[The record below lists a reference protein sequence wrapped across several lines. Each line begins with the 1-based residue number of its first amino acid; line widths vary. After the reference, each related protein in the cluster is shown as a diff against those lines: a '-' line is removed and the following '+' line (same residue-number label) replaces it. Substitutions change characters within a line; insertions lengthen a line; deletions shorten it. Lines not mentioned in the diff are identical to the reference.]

1 MRWIR
6 QSYLSRGIAIFFF
19 VFTVADLANP
29 HLCAEEM
36 GLSSLPVSAASE
48 IENTVAVFAARAGSH
63 SHQEESPAPQQA
75 DEDCFCCCSHILP
88 SLQFVVEGLL
98 LEPVDTDSTIS
109 SLPTGPPHKL
119 YRPPRLS

>member
-1 MRWIR
+1 MR
-6 QSYLSRGIAIFFF
+6 QSYLCRGIAIFFF

-36 GLSSLPVSAASE
+36 GLSSLPVSAVPE
-48 IENTVAVFAARAGSH
+48 KDNTVVISAARAVSH
-63 SHQEESPAPQQA
+63 SHHKESPAPEPA

-88 SLQFVVEGLL
+88 SLHFVVESML
-98 LEPVDTDSTIS
+98 LEPVDTDAMIS
-109 SLPTGPPHKL
+109 SLPTGPPHKP